1 MIGPLIIIT
10 GGNFVCFLIEID
22 DHSRGIEL
30 DIDFK
35 AIGNGMDAFCTITPK
50 WTVNDDTA
58 SH

>member
-1 MIGPLIIIT
+1 MIGPLIIIIT

-35 AIGNGMDAFCTITPK
+35 AIGNGMDAFCTIT
-50 WTVNDDTA
+50 VI
-58 SH
+58 